1 MEQSLLKE
9 YLQLQHAYEPMVIP
23 GQQDKITFL
32 TKKTGLPQ
40 VWKMNLVTTQL
51 EQFTYLPDR
60 VLSVFHSPTGQQ
72 TIIGMDEDG
81 NEKQQFYLMDSSGW
95 RNIQALVVSKQHF
108 HYFGGWSPDG
118 KQIAFSSNRRSP
130 GTFDIFVLDLTT
142 KKQTVV
148 FESDGNC
155 KAICWTKDGSQLL
168 IRIPET
174 NIEDRLFFLDLATGN
189 IVRLGDG
196 SLARFKEVEL
206 TANGKEGFV
215 LTDIQRDTLAIYQ
228 FSLHQPAILTEVLS
242 DANWD
247 IEELRL
253 SPNQKQLAFTVNI
266 GGRSKLG
273 VYHLDNNTYDYIET
287 LPTGVYN
294 SVYWVNDQELI
305 LHIKSALLPGDIWQL
320 HVETG
325 SCTRLT
331 YIGHSEIT
339 SYLIEPNLFTYPS
352 FDGLNVPYFFYG
364 DVKQSQPAVIYVHG
378 GPEYQIRDEF
388 HPVIQY
394 LAANGFAVAVPNVRG
409 SMGYGRT
416 YSKLDDQRK
425 RMNAVADLKWLV
437 EDLVINRGVNREQI
451 GIMGRSY
458 GGFMVLAAITHYP
471 NLWAAA
477 VDIVGISHF
486 KTFLENTG
494 PWRRKLREYEY
505 GSLKKD
511 VGFFEEIAPLRHT
524 ANIQAPLLIFHGRND
539 TRVPVSEA
547 EQLASDL
554 KKQGKNVELL
564 IFEDEG
570 HQTEKMTNHVTMNES
585 IITFMQT
592 HLVKK

>member
-9 YLQLQHAYEPMVIP
+9 YLQMQHAYEPIVIP
-23 GQQDKITFL
+23 GQQDEITFL

-40 VWKMNLVTTQL
+40 VWKLNLVTTEL
-51 EQFTYLPDR
+51 EQFTDLPDR

-72 TIIGMDEDG
+72 TIVGMDEHG
-81 NEKQQFYLMDSSGW
+81 NEKQQFYLMDSGR
-95 RNIQALVVSKQHF
+95 RNVQELVVSKQHF

-130 GTFDIFVLDLTT
+130 GIFDVFVLDLRT
-142 KKQTVV
+142 KKQKVV

-155 KAICWTKDGSQLL
+155 KSIFWSKDGSQLL

-174 NIEDRLFFLDLATGN
+174 NIEDRLFLLDIATGST
-189 IVRLGDG
+189 VRLGDD

-228 FSLHQPAILTEVLS
+228 FSLNQPAILTEVLS
-242 DANWD
+242 DDNWD
-247 IEELRL
+247 IEELKL
-253 SPNQKQLAFTVNI
+253 SPNQRQLAFTVNE

-273 VYHLDNNTYDYIET
+273 VYHLDVKTYDYIET
-287 LPTGVYN
+287 LPKGVYN
-294 SVYWVNDQELI
+294 SVSWVNDQELI
-305 LHIKSALLPGDIWQL
+305 LHIKSAVLPGDIWQL
-320 HVETG
+320 HLGTG

-331 YIGHSEIT
+331 HIGHSEIT
-339 SYLIEPNLFTYPS
+339 KYLIEPNLFTYPS

-388 HPVIQY
+388 NPVIQY

-437 EDLVINRGVNREQI
+437 EDLVQNRGVNRDQI

-471 NLWAAA
+471 DLWAAA

-505 GSLKKD
+505 GSLKED
-511 VGFFEEIAPLRHT
+511 VDFFEEIAPLRHT

-554 KKQGKNVELL
+554 QKQGKNVELL

-570 HQTEKMTNHVTMNES
+570 HQTEKMTNHITMNKL
-585 IITFMQT
+585 IIAFMQK
-592 HLVKK
+592 HLAQK